1 MKKILEGDAL
11 EKRAI
16 KLGIDIHGDYIRQGF
31 TERHKRASDSELQL
45 RVSEAETSIK
55 EKKLWLIALISSIAS
70 VISAATAIIA
80 VLMK

>member
-16 KLGIDIHGDYIRQGF
+16 KLGIDIQGNYIIQGY
-31 TERHKRASDSELQL
+31 TKRFKSASDFELQK
-45 RVSEAETSIK
+45 RVSAAESSIMGK
-55 EKKLWLIALISSIAS
+55 RLWLIALISSIAS

>member
-16 KLGIDIHGDYIRQGF
+16 KLGIEVQGDSIIPGY
-31 TERHKRASDSELQL
+31 TKRFKSASDFELQK
-45 RVSEAETSIK
+45 RVSATESSIMGK
-55 EKKLWLIALISSIAS
+55 RLWLIALISSIAS
-70 VISAATAIIA
+70 VISAATAIKA